1 MPPASPRATAKAAN
15 VHSPCV
21 AHLAYL
27 ITQAVFSSRTR
38 HRIGYVCVI
47 SEGFQF
53 RRPWVP
59 KLGTRASP
67 SKVDEK
73 DTTGQLAKDC
83 MIG

>member
-1 MPPASPRATAKAAN
+1 MSTAP
-15 VHSPCV
+15 VW